1 MRCAVASSQLLV
13 DHSSLPR
20 RSPRASPTASS
31 SRRRSAQNTL
41 SRFSPDSAR
50 RRLNIRSS
58 LLGARCPLGAAA
70 RRRRS
75 SFVHLRFASPSF
87 RSQIAFPS
95 RDPNSAFATRY
106 SQFAVA
112 VQLVAALFNFQ
123 FSFVGRAAPSA
134 SSSFSFSSSSL
145 RRSPGTPLVPRCSRS
160 KGIEVRVRPPF
171 RWSECLRH
179 RCDILAASAVIAL
192 CFAE

>member
-20 RSPRASPTASS
+20 RSPRASSTASS

-75 SFVHLRFASPSF
+75 SFVHLRFASPSL

-134 SSSFSFSSSSL
+134 SSSSSSSSL
-145 RRSPGTPLVPRCSRS
+145 RCSPGTRTAPPLVPRCSRS

-171 RWSECLRH
+171 RWSEC
-179 RCDILAASAVIAL
+179 CAIAAIFWPPPL
-192 CFAE
+192 